1 MPHLQLTKERKIT
14 LHLFMKKRSHLSV
27 PSVILIFHVNV
38 TWMCIFKEFMGKRSH
53 MVVKSVIRSSI
64 QQVVYPTIL
73 PILMINNQKSSSVA
87 CVKGTLPRGKLWIH
101 TSWWYMRKRS
111 LMTAQFVIIPLRWKV
126 TWIFTL
132 EQFMRKEN
140 PIIAVFVIKALL
152 QDGIWISI
160 QMRFMKEENPIN
172 VMSAKRAFRKR
183 HI

>member
-1 MPHLQLTKERKIT
+1 MPHLQPTKKKKII
-14 LHLFMKKRSHLSV
+14 LHLFMKRRSRLSV
-27 PSVILIFHVNV
+27 PSVILFFHVNV

-73 PILMINNQKSSSVA
+73 PILMKNNQKSSSVV
-87 CVKGTLPRGKLWIH
+87 CVKGTLPRGKLWID

-111 LMTAQFVIIPLRWKV
+111 LMSAQFVIIPLLLKV

-140 PIIAVFVIKALL
+140 HMIAVFAIKALL
-152 QDGIWISI
+152 QDSIWISI
-160 QMRFMKEENPIN
+160 QMQFMKEENPIH